1 MSPANKNHKQFGF
14 VPFLDPF
21 LSFSNVNE
29 GCNYNQERKSGWFF
43 SFWVDE
49 GEEAGTK
56 ELRLERERLS
66 VFKIIGDK
74 RINEWVVGLILALLL
89 MG

>member
-29 GCNYNQERKSGWFF
+29 GCNYNQEFQK
-43 SFWVDE
+43 
-49 GEEAGTK
+49 
-56 ELRLERERLS
+56 
-66 VFKIIGDK
+66 
-74 RINEWVVGLILALLL
+74 
-89 MG
+89 